1 PSIPQ
6 PLNVLFSGVSFSSHS
21 DSSSSSLTA
30 AATLNLSRLRLAHA
44 LTLSHSTSG
53 GGRCRLIASDVSCSL
68 SSSNSPNQ
76 MGSLRRGL
84 INLRRFLTSSNPTA
98 SPLPR
103 YSLSSPFS
111 SLPADPFSLHIDL
124 SDEESKRRLFNR
136 LIYRSKQRG
145 LLELDLVLGKWV
157 EDNIHSLD
165 ESRVRALVHMLD
177 SENPDLWKWLSGQE
191 KPPESVSSN
200 PVFAAVHERVM
211 KNLESHSAPETRAT
225 PGQPWVRGWDDIKK
239 GRDGPIVGNQ

>member
-1 PSIPQ
+1 PSTGQ
-6 PLNVLFSGVSFSSHS
+6 R
-21 DSSSSSLTA
+21 DSSLESLSRH
-30 AATLNLSRLRLAHA
+30 TLTQAQAQALSRL
-44 LTLSHSTSG
+44 LSHSTSG
-53 GGRCRLIASDVSCSL
+53 GGRCRLIASDVSWSL
-68 SSSNSPNQ
+68 GSSNFPNR

-84 INLRRFLTSSNPTA
+84 INIRRFLTSSNSTA

-211 KNLESHSAPETRAT
+211 KNLENHSAPETRAT

-239 GRDGPIVGNQ
+239 GRDGPIAGNQ

>member
-1 PSIPQ
+1 M
-6 PLNVLFSGVSFSSHS
+6 G
-21 DSSSSSLTA
+21 
-30 AATLNLSRLRLAHA
+30 
-44 LTLSHSTSG
+44 STVAEEEG
-53 GGRCRLIASDVSCSL
+53 KVQTVTNTTKTQFI
-68 SSSNSPNQ
+68 SSNSPNQ

-165 ESRVRALVHMLD
+165 ESRVRALVHMNSFLH